1 PLAATHATAAGT
13 SPADLSPPQPSHEL
27 APPPVDANGPPP
39 VEAPT
44 HLPAIPPADIST
56 EQLVAVVSPTAR
68 LVRIEFEGDD
78 HQLSRLLVELLA
90 RGLPVYGFTEETGDL
105 EDVFMRVT
113 RGIVT

>member
-1 PLAATHATAAGT
+1 M
-13 SPADLSPPQPSHEL
+13 PAM
-27 APPPVDANGPPP
+27 
-39 VEAPT
+39 
-44 HLPAIPPADIST
+44 PPADIST

-68 LVRIEFEGDD
+68 LARIEFEGDD

-113 RGIVT
+113 RGIVA

>member
-1 PLAATHATAAGT
+1 MKAAAIASRVFAVAQT
-13 SPADLSPPQPSHEL
+13 
-27 APPPVDANGPPP
+27 
-39 VEAPT
+39 
-44 HLPAIPPADIST
+44 PAIPPAEISA

-68 LVRIEFEGDD
+68 LARIEFEGDD

-113 RGIVT
+113 RGIVA